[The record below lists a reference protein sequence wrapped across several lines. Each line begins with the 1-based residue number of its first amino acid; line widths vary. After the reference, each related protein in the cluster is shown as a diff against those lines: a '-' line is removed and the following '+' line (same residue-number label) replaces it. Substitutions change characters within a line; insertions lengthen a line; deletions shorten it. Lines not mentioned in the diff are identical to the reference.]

1 MRIGLF
7 TDTYPPFINGVSTS
21 VNMLKN
27 ALEKLG
33 HEVFVVTVNTE
44 GYEYNIKED
53 GKVICVPGVP
63 IKLFDYR
70 ISSIYPMKIVK
81 TIKSWQ
87 LDVIHS
93 HTEFGIGTYARIM
106 AKKLKIPVIH
116 TYHTMYEDYV
126 YYITKGHFDKLSKRV
141 VKHLTKFYCD
151 KTAKELIVPTIKTKE
166 FLIEKYNCN
175 SNIHV
180 IPTGIETERFYE
192 ENVDKTKVSKVE
204 QDLGLKKDDFKIIF
218 VGRLGKEKN
227 IEFLIEAQQLLNK
240 KDNKIKLLIVGAG
253 PYLDIL
259 KEKAQ
264 ELNVLDSIIFVGK
277 VAWENM
283 PIYYQV
289 ADVFATAS
297 RSETQGLTVIEAMA
311 AAKIPVCINDESFKK
326 TVKDGKN
333 GIIFDDL
340 EDYCAK
346 IKELLKN
353 KDKPSFKVL
362 QKQAREDSY
371 LYSALNYAKS
381 CLKVYDKAIKEY
393 PIVKYRKRDKRKD
406 SN

>member
-1 MRIGLF
+1 
-7 TDTYPPFINGVSTS
+7 
-21 VNMLKN
+21 MLKN

-311 AAKIPVCINDESFKK
+311 AAKIPVCH
-326 TVKDGKN
+326 
-333 GIIFDDL
+333 
-340 EDYCAK
+340 
-346 IKELLKN
+346 
-353 KDKPSFKVL
+353 
-362 QKQAREDSY
+362 
-371 LYSALNYAKS
+371 
-381 CLKVYDKAIKEY
+381 
-393 PIVKYRKRDKRKD
+393 
-406 SN
+406 